1 MTANRRLD
9 ARKRMSGLLVSEEI
23 QKRIARLPVKRAE
36 FAEDLL
42 SGVAASEKN
51 AGLNESE
58 VFALFELA
66 AKMNIRLN
74 EEEGNAY
81 LAEMNGHPAVTM
93 DFANLHKLYR
103 LIHKGEQS
111 A

>member
-23 QKRIARLPVKRAE
+23 QKRIARLPVKHAE
-36 FAEDLL
+36 FTADLL
-42 SGVAASEKN
+42 SGVAASVQN
-51 AGLNESE
+51 AELNESE

-74 EEEGNAY
+74 EEKGSAY
-81 LAEMNGHPAVTM
+81 LTQMNGHPAVTM
-93 DFANLHKLYR
+93 DFANLYELYK
-103 LIHKGEQS
+103 LIHREDQT